1 MYSARFGIGFWS
13 PYAARYSPGVLRY
26 DPESEPSSREI
37 KVTPLLRLRFCNSLW
52 RDPSERE
59 EKHHNELQNRSRS
72 NSLWIDHSEREEKHQ
87 QDDNDGDADN
97 SEPDSSLKDVDDRV
111 ASGQGGQKQEEED
124 EDGSTMGHGFSRFV
138 MTLCMKGP
146 NSSKGPE
153 EPPP

>member
-1 MYSARFGIGFWS
+1 MYSARFGIRFWS

-26 DPESEPSSREI
+26 DPASEPSSREI

-52 RDPSERE
+52 RDP
-59 EKHHNELQNRSRS
+59 
-72 NSLWIDHSEREEKHQ
+72 SEREEKHQ

-138 MTLCMKGP
+138 MKDSNRALPLNNLISTP
-146 NSSKGPE
+146 
-153 EPPP
+153 

>member
-59 EKHHNELQNRSRS
+59 EKH
-72 NSLWIDHSEREEKHQ
+72 Q

-97 SEPDSSLKDVDDRV
+97 SEPDSSLKDVDDSV

>member
-59 EKHHNELQNRSRS
+59 EKH
-72 NSLWIDHSEREEKHQ
+72 Q

-124 EDGSTMGHGFSRFV
+124 EEGRTMGNGLCGFVVKDSNRDLPLNNLIS
-138 MTLCMKGP
+138 TP
-146 NSSKGPE
+146 
-153 EPPP
+153 

>member
-59 EKHHNELQNRSRS
+59 EKH
-72 NSLWIDHSEREEKHQ
+72 Q

-124 EDGSTMGHGFSRFV
+124 EDGSTMGQGFSRCV

-146 NSSKGPE
+146 NSSKAPE

>member
-52 RDPSERE
+52 RDP
-59 EKHHNELQNRSRS
+59 
-72 NSLWIDHSEREEKHQ
+72 SEREEKHQ

>member
-59 EKHHNELQNRSRS
+59 EKH
-72 NSLWIDHSEREEKHQ
+72 Q

-138 MTLCMKGP
+138 MKDSNRDLPLNNLISTP
-146 NSSKGPE
+146 
-153 EPPP
+153 

>member
-59 EKHHNELQNRSRS
+59 EKH
-72 NSLWIDHSEREEKHQ
+72 Q

-138 MTLCMKGP
+138 MKVSNRDLPLNNLISTP
-146 NSSKGPE
+146 
-153 EPPP
+153 

>member
-13 PYAARYSPGVLRY
+13 PYAARYSPDVLRH

-52 RDPSERE
+52 RDP
-59 EKHHNELQNRSRS
+59 
-72 NSLWIDHSEREEKHQ
+72 SEREEKHQ

-111 ASGQGGQKQEEED
+111 ASGQGGQKQEEERS
-124 EDGSTMGHGFSRFV
+124 EEHTSELQSRGHLVCR
-138 MTLCMKGP
+138 LLLEKK
-146 NSSKGPE
+146 NSAG
-153 EPPP
+153 